1 MNTIKI
7 TISPKSVI
15 IILALLILG
24 WIVYQSLNI
33 ILLLFASF
41 VIASALFPLVDW
53 MSKKLPRGLSVLI
66 IYIVGFLL
74 LATVLIPLFSVLG
87 QQLQEFA
94 KRIPT
99 YSGEIYNFITDLEIT
114 TNGLLPDFSQ
124 IISPLSNLGQELVTR
139 GIDITV
145 NLVTGIVAFFTLA
158 VVVFFILLD
167 KDELKDGFLKF
178 FPEHMRDKTACITKT
193 ISLKVG
199 GYVRG
204 QLLLMLAVGVLTT
217 LGLTIIGIDFALLLG
232 LVAAILEIVPIIGP
246 ILAAIPA
253 VIVALAQDPILAL
266 WTIIVYLIVQRVEN
280 SFLGPLILSKFLD
293 MHPLIIIAALLIAAS
308 TLGIIGVILSPA
320 IAAAVYV
327 LVQELYLKKINTKS

>member
-1 MNTIKI
+1 MNSIKI
-7 TISPKSVI
+7 VISPKSI
-15 IILALLILG
+15 IVVLAFLILA

-41 VIASALFPLVDW
+41 VIASALFPLTDW

-74 LATVLIPLFSVLG
+74 LSTVLIPLFSVLG
-87 QQLQEFA
+87 QQIQEFVT
-94 KRIPT
+94 RIPI
-99 YSGEIYNFITDLEIT
+99 YSREIYNFVTDLQIT
-114 TNGLLPDFSQ
+114 TGGLFPDFSE
-124 IISPLSNLGQELVTR
+124 IVSPLTNIGQNIVSQ
-139 GIDITV
+139 GINITV
-145 NLVTGIVAFFTLA
+145 NLVAGIVAFFTLA
-158 VVVFFILLD
+158 VIVFFILLD
-167 KDELKDGFLKF
+167 KDELKKGFLNF
-178 FPEHMRDKTACITKT
+178 FPEHMREKTACITKI

-204 QLLLMLAVGVLTT
+204 QLLIMLAVGVLTT
-217 LGLTIIGIDFALLLG
+217 LGLTIIGVEFALLLG

-246 ILAAIPA
+246 ILAAVPA

-266 WTIIVYLIVQRVEN
+266 WTVIVYLVVQRIEN
-280 SFLGPLILSKFLD
+280 SFLAPLILSKFLD

-320 IAAAVYV
+320 IAAAIYV
-327 LVQELYLKKINTKS
+327 LVQELYLNRINTKS

>member
-1 MNTIKI
+1 MNSIKI
-7 TISPKSVI
+7 VISPKSVI
-15 IILALLILG
+15 VVLAFLILA

-41 VIASALFPLVDW
+41 VIASALFPLTDW

-74 LATVLIPLFSVLG
+74 LSTVLIPLFSVLG
-87 QQLQEFA
+87 QQLQDFVG
-94 KRIPT
+94 RIPV
-99 YSGEIYNFITDLEIT
+99 YSGEVYNFITDFEIA

-124 IISPLSNLGQELVTR
+124 IISPLTNLGQELVTR

-167 KDELKDGFLKF
+167 KDELKNGFLKF
-178 FPEHMRDKTACITKT
+178 FPEHMRDKTASITKT

-204 QLLLMLAVGVLTT
+204 QLLIMVAVGVLTT
-217 LGLTIIGIDFALLLG
+217 LGLTIIGVDFAILLG

-246 ILAAIPA
+246 ILAAVPA
-253 VIVALAQDPILAL
+253 VIVALAQDPMLAL
-266 WTIIVYLIVQRVEN
+266 KAIVVYLIVQRIEN
-280 SFLGPLILSKFLD
+280 NLLGPLILGRFLD
-293 MHPLIIIAALLIAAS
+293 MHPLIIIATLLIAAS
-308 TLGIIGVILSPA
+308 TLGVIGVILSPA
-320 IAAAVYV
+320 VIYV
-327 LVQELYLKKINTKS
+327 LVQELYLNRINTKS